1 MNKKEENNNQNL
13 LESIKPKKIIYPI
26 LIGLSVVGYMLYHE
40 FDINALNEIK
50 FTNTSLLFIT
60 IAILCMIIRDLGYM
74 FRLRVLTD
82 NYLTWKKCF
91 RTIMLWEF
99 TSAITPSAIGGTS
112 VAILFVHKEGLSVG
126 KSSAVVM
133 ATSFLDELY
142 FIMMFP
148 LIIITLNH
156 SGLWQIGETG
166 SFVSNSLF
174 WISVIGYGAKLAY
187 LSVLTYGLF
196 YNPRHL
202 KWILL
207 KIFKLPILKKWKHGA
222 NDAGTEIIESSA
234 NLKKKHF
241 SFWLKA
247 FIATFFSWTAR
258 YWVVNAMFAAF
269 WFTRYDWSDHFLM
282 FARQLV
288 MWIMMLVSPTPG
300 GSGFAEYVF
309 SRFLGE
315 FLPGAGLAVAMAVV
329 WRLISYYP
337 YLFAGVV
344 ILPHWIKT
352 KFGK

>member
-1 MNKKEENNNQNL
+1 MSNNKKNNNQNP
-13 LESIKPKKIIYPI
+13 LESIKPRKVIYPI
-26 LIGLSVVGYMLYHE
+26 LIGLSVVGYMLYKE
-40 FDINALNEIK
+40 FDINALKEIK
-50 FTNTSLLFIT
+50 FTNTSLVFMIV
-60 IAILCMIIRDLGYM
+60 AILCMITRDLGYM
-74 FRLRVLTD
+74 FRLRILTD
-82 NYLTWKKCF
+82 NYFTWKKSF

-142 FIMMFP
+142 FIIMFP
-148 LIIITLNH
+148 LILITLNH
-156 SGLWQIGETG
+156 SGLWQIGEST
-166 SFVSNSLF
+166 SFITSSLF
-174 WISVIGYGAKLAY
+174 WICVIGYSLKLAY
-187 LSVLTYGLF
+187 LLVITYGLF
-196 YNPRHL
+196 HNPRHL

-207 KIFKLPILKKWKHGA
+207 KIFKLPILKKWRHGA
-222 NDAGTEIIESSA
+222 HDAGTEIIESSA
-234 NLKKKHF
+234 NLKEKHF
-241 SFWLKA
+241 SFWIKA

-269 WFTRYDWSDHFLM
+269 WFSRYEWADHILM
-282 FARQLV
+282 FARQLI

-315 FLPGAGLAVAMAVV
+315 FLPGAGLAIAMAVV

-337 YLFAGVV
+337 YLFAGV
-344 ILPHWIKT
+344 IMLPHWIKN
-352 KFGK
+352 KFKK